1 MNRWPEEEA
10 QEKARV
16 AAEAGDGGEKGEGER
31 LGEGEFVGMRMV
43 LMRMGDHEG
52 GSKCSGQ
59 IFVALTVVDVFCKH
73 VGKRKLVCGKG
84 DRCGNCKFFGE
95 R

>member
-1 MNRWPEEEA
+1 
-10 QEKARV
+10 
-16 AAEAGDGGEKGEGER
+16 
-31 LGEGEFVGMRMV
+31 MRMV

-59 IFVALTVVDVFCKH
+59 IFVASTVIDVFGKH

-84 DRCGNCKFFGE
+84 DRCGNGKLFW
-95 R
+95 